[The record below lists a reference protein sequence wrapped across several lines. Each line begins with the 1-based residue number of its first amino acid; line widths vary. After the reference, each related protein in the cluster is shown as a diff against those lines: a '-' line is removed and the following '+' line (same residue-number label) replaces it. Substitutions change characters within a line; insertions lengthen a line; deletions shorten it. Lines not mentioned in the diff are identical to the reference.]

1 MSTALPKERA
11 STQTNKA
18 STNPLENQHMDIRT
32 AQKAHE
38 LFQLSLD
45 QEQRIG
51 EAAFKDFRSPNDY
64 AFYSITLNSTCRD
77 YDFLSINERERA
89 LTGHFKNLVYRLN
102 RLLDNSNKHP
112 EYKLQHLHAIEHF
125 SKRDHSKLV
134 QPHIHATLA
143 VPRLRIER
151 FTSALVRVSS
161 SSSTHRYTLLE
172 SLLETPRASL
182 SAHIEELSQLT
193 DIYKWL
199 GYSLKQHLLHQPAR
213 VVA

>member
-1 MSTALPKERA
+1 MN
-11 STQTNKA
+11 TQ
-18 STNPLENQHMDIRT
+18 T
-32 AQKAHE
+32 AQKAHQ

-45 QEQRIG
+45 REQRIG
-51 EAAFKDFRSPNDY
+51 EGAFKHFRSPSDY
-64 AFYSITLNSTCRD
+64 AFYSLTLNSHRRD
-77 YDFLSINERERA
+77 YDFLSIDERERV
-89 LTGHFKNLVYRLN
+89 LTGHFKSLVYRLN

-112 EYKLQHLHAIEHF
+112 EYKLQHLHAIEHC
-125 SKRDHSKLV
+125 SKRDHLKLV

-143 VPRLRIER
+143 VPRSRLER
-151 FTSALVRVSS
+151 FTSALVRASS

-199 GYSLKQHLLHQPAR
+199 GYSLKQHLIDQPAR